1 MTRKPEHAIPSIV
14 AMDADNERALVR
26 QVLAGDE
33 HAWQK
38 LVRRFDGPLREIV
51 RESAD
56 AIDPLSDEQLD
67 DVMGDF
73 WLRMVEDDR
82 RWLRRFRGKG
92 SLDAFFRFQVLAV
105 AHDHIQRLRREPT
118 MVSFDEKR
126 HIPVAREPVTAR
138 RPSSDVAGL
147 AALLQLP
154 VEMQA
159 LRSDVAQLRA
169 TVDQLRR
176 ALPPV
181 LLSVHDAANAL
192 GVSTVTVRR
201 MVRSGKLAHVRVGRS
216 VKVDMT
222 RTPVES
228 TNIDDGI
235 RAAASLHRR

>member
-1 MTRKPEHAIPSIV
+1 MTRKPEHAIPSFV
-14 AMDADNERALVR
+14 PMDANSERALVR

-56 AIDPLSDEQLD
+56 AIEPLSAEQLD
-67 DVMGDF
+67 DVIGDF

-82 RWLRRFRGKG
+82 RWLRRFRGEG
-92 SLDAFFRFQVLAV
+92 SLEAFLRFQVLAV

-126 HIPVAREPVTAR
+126 HIPARESVTAKR
-138 RPSSDVAGL
+138 ASPDVAGL

-154 VEMQA
+154 AELQA
-159 LRSDVAQLRA
+159 LRSDVAQLGA
-169 TVDQLRR
+169 AVEQLRR

-181 LLSVHDAANAL
+181 LLSVSDAANAL

-201 MVRSGKLAHVRVGRS
+201 MVRAGKLAHVRVGRS

-222 RTPVES
+222 RTPIES
-228 TNIDDGI
+228 VNLMDGI
-235 RAAASLHRR
+235 RAATRLR